1 MLGVAA
7 RVRSSLAQL
16 VHALRSVHADMRL
29 LRMCAASAFVALL
42 VGGIMAASLAGSS
55 GAPNAEPSPT
65 GNPSASTPPAV
76 AHQGLIAASPQRL
89 HATPVRLTIPSIGVN
104 TAVEQVGLRPDGTL
118 QQPSG
123 WHVAGWYTGS
133 VRPGDIGPA
142 IIIGHV
148 DSVNGPAVFFRLREL
163 RRGQVVIVQ
172 GSDGRPVTFVVDTA
186 AAYAKTNLPTNAV
199 YGATSLPELRL
210 VTCTGDFDY
219 NARSYVDNLVVSAHM
234 V

>member
-1 MLGVAA
+1 MLGLAERLHSGSAQVA
-7 RVRSSLAQL
+7 
-16 VHALRSVHADMRL
+16 HTLRSVRVNVWV
-29 LRMCAASAFVALL
+29 LRVCAASAFVALL
-42 VGGIMAASLAGSS
+42 VGGIMAAGLAGSA

-65 GNPSASTPPAV
+65 GKPPAPSPPAV

-89 HATPVRLTIPSIGVN
+89 HAAPVRLIIPSIGVD
-104 TAVEQVGLRPDGTL
+104 TTVEQVGLRADGTL

-163 RRGQVVIVQ
+163 QRGQVVTVQ

-199 YGATSLPELRL
+199 YGATTQPELRL
-210 VTCTGDFDY
+210 VTCTGAFDY

>member
-1 MLGVAA
+1 MRGVAET
-7 RVRSSLAQL
+7 VRSGLTQLTSSLRP
-16 VHALRSVHADMRL
+16 VRDNLRILRL
-29 LRMCAASAFVALL
+29 LAAGAFIAVV
-42 VGGIMAASLAGSS
+42 VGGIMAAGLAGSA
-55 GAPNAEPSPT
+55 GAPNAENPPTGSPPVPSPT
-65 GNPSASTPPAV
+65 V
-76 AHQGLIAASPQRL
+76 AHQGLIAASPQRQY
-89 HATPVRLTIPSIGVN
+89 APPVRLIIPSIGVD
-104 TAVEQVGLRPDGTL
+104 TAVERVGLRPDGTL

-123 WHVAGWYTGS
+123 WHIAGWYTGS
-133 VRPGDIGPA
+133 VRPGDVGPS

-148 DSVNGPAVFFRLREL
+148 DSVHGPAVFFRLRGL
-163 RRGQVVIVQ
+163 RRGQVVVVQ

-199 YGATSLPELRL
+199 YGATSVPELRL

>member
-1 MLGVAA
+1 MGGVAE
-7 RVRSSLAQL
+7 RVSSGVAQFL
-16 VHALRSVHADMRL
+16 RTLRSACGDVRI
-29 LRMCAASAFVALL
+29 RRIVGASAFVALL
-42 VGGIMAASLAGSS
+42 VGGIMAAALAGSA
-55 GAPNAEPSPT
+55 GAPNAEKSPT
-65 GNPSASTPPAV
+65 GSAPAPPV
-76 AHQGLIAASPQRL
+76 VGHQGLIAASPGRL
-89 HATPVRLTIPSIGVN
+89 HAPPVRLLIPSIGVD
-104 TAVEQVGLRPDGTL
+104 TAVERVGLRGDGTL

-123 WHVAGWYTGS
+123 WQIAGWYTGS
-133 VRPGDIGPA
+133 VRPGDVGPS

-148 DSVNGPAVFFRLREL
+148 DSVHGPAVFFRLREL
-163 RRGQVVIVQ
+163 RRGQVVVVQ
-172 GSDGRPVTFVVDTA
+172 GKDGRPVTFVVDTA